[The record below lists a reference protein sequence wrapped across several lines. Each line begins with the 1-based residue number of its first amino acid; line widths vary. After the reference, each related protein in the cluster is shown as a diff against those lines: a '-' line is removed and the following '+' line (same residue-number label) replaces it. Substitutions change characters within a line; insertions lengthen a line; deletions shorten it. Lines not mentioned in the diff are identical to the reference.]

1 MVQVLFLG
9 PLESY
14 QTPNYDQ
21 NIQNSVNKMNQMLQ
35 TSTHSM
41 CQSKVHMYVFIIF
54 GNY

>member
-1 MVQVLFLG
+1 MLFLG
-9 PLESY
+9 PLESC
-14 QTPNYDQ
+14 QTPEHGQ
-21 NIQNSVNKMNQMLQ
+21 NLQNSVNKMDQMLQ

>member
-9 PLESY
+9 PLELC
-14 QTPNYDQ
+14 QTPKHGK
-21 NIQNSVNKMNQMLQ
+21 NIQNCVNKMDQMLQ
-35 TSTHSM
+35 PSTHSK